1 MFWNILIW
9 ILDFGKNVYR
19 ISHPNW
25 IDVRVIRTDENEYVA
40 IAFDGTYGVYNN
52 YGSTPEAA
60 KEMALWNLKKWY
72 KDGKTPL
79 E

>member
-9 ILDFGKNVYR
+9 ILDFWKNVYR
-19 ISHPNW
+19 IFRPNW
-25 IDVRVIRTDENEYVA
+25 IDVQVIRTDENEYVA
-40 IAFDGTYGVYNN
+40 IASDGKFTVYQN

-60 KEMALWNLKKWY
+60 REMALWNLKKCY
-72 KDGKTPL
+72 EDEKAPL